1 MAFLF
6 ILPTWPI
13 DVWTAAMKKV
23 APDIDLRVWPDR
35 MGNVDDIEY
44 CAAWLPPPG
53 VVKSLPNL
61 KVIMSLGAGVD
72 AILKDE
78 TLPKHLPIVRVNDPD
93 LTGRMT
99 EYVVLHVLMHHRQ
112 QRRIDENQKKR
123 VWDSFATHA
132 AKDLSV
138 GIMGMGVM
146 GADSAIKLRDIGFR
160 VAGWSRSRKVIP
172 GVESFAGAAEFDA
185 FLARTDV
192 LVSLLPATPDTD
204 GIINRDTIRKLSRK
218 GPFGAPDHHQCRARA
233 PAGGGRHSG
242 RTRCRR
248 ASCRDARRV
257 HAGTTA
263 AGQPVVDAP
272 EGDGDAALRRRQ
284 RPRNDLRLCGE
295 QHPAGTSA
303 ARRSRIWWTGR
314 GAIDSPQRRQYGR

>member
-6 ILPTWPI
+6 ILPTWPV

-23 APDIDLRVWPDR
+23 APDIDLRVWPDQ
-35 MGNVDDIEY
+35 MGKVEDIEY

-72 AILKDE
+72 AILKDP
-78 TLPKHLPIVRVNDPD
+78 TLPENIPIVRVNDPD

-99 EYVVLHVLMHHRQ
+99 EYIVLHVLMHHRQ
-112 QRRIDENQKKR
+112 QRRLDENQKKKI
-123 VWDSFATHA
+123 WDSFPTHA

-146 GADSAIKLRDIGFR
+146 GTDSAIKLRDIGFR

-172 GVESFAGAAEFDA
+172 GVESFAGAEEFDA

-204 GIINRDTIRKLSRK
+204 GIINSRTIAKLSRK
-218 GPFGAPDHHQCRARA
+218 GPFGAPIVIN
-233 PAGGGRHSG
+233 AGRGRQQV
-242 RTRCRR
+242 
-248 ASCRDARRV
+248 AEDIL
-257 HAGTTA
+257 
-263 AGQPVVDAP
+263 
-272 EGDGDAALRRRQ
+272 AALDSGALYAATLDVFVPEPLPEESPLWTHPKVTVTPHCAADSDPETICAYVANNIRRHQ
-284 RPRNDLRLCGE
+284 RGE
-295 QHPAGTSA
+295 PLDNLVD
-303 ARRSRIWWTGR
+303 RKR
-314 GAIDSPQRRQYGR
+314 GY

>member
-6 ILPTWPI
+6 VLPTWPV

-23 APDIDLRVWPDR
+23 APGLDVRVWPDR
-35 MGNVDDIEY
+35 MGKVEDIEY

-72 AILKDE
+72 AILKDP
-78 TLPKHLPIVRVNDPD
+78 TLPENIPIVRVNEPD

-99 EYVVLHVLMHHRQ
+99 EYIVLHVLMHHRQ
-112 QRRIDENQKKR
+112 QRRLDENQRKR
-123 VWDSFATHA
+123 VWDSFPTHA

-160 VAGWSRSRKVIP
+160 VAGWSRSRKAIP
-172 GVESFAGAAEFDA
+172 GVESFAGAAEFDP

-192 LVSLLPATPDTD
+192 LVSLLPATRDTD

-218 GPFGAPDHHQCRARA
+218 GPFGAPIVINAGRGRQQVADDILAALDSGELHAATLDVFMPEPLPEDSPLWTHPKVTVTPHCAADSDPETICAYVASNIARHQRGETLDNLVDRAR
-233 PAGGGRHSG
+233 G
-242 RTRCRR
+242 
-248 ASCRDARRV
+248 
-257 HAGTTA
+257 
-263 AGQPVVDAP
+263 
-272 EGDGDAALRRRQ
+272 
-284 RPRNDLRLCGE
+284 
-295 QHPAGTSA
+295 
-303 ARRSRIWWTGR
+303 
-314 GAIDSPQRRQYGR
+314 Y

>member
-6 ILPTWPI
+6 ILPTWPV

-23 APDIDLRVWPDR
+23 APDLDVRVWPE
-35 MGNVDDIEY
+35 MGRVEDIEY

-72 AILKDE
+72 AILKDP
-78 TLPKHLPIVRVNDPD
+78 TLPDNIPIVRVNDPD

-99 EYVVLHVLMHHRQ
+99 EYIVLHVLMHHRQ
-112 QRRIDENQKKR
+112 QRRLDENQKRR
-123 VWDSFATHA
+123 VWDSFPTHA

-146 GADSAIKLRDIGFR
+146 GADSAIKLRDIGFP
-160 VAGWSRSRKVIP
+160 VAGWSRSRKAIP
-172 GVESFAGAAEFDA
+172 GVESFAGAEEFDA

-204 GIINRDTIRKLSRK
+204 GIINRATIRKLSRK
-218 GPFGAPDHHQCRARA
+218 GPFGAPIIINAGRGRQQVAEDILSALEADELHAATLDVFTVEPLPEDSPLWTHPRVTVTPHCAADSDPETICAYVAHNIRRHRRGEMLDNLVDRAR
-233 PAGGGRHSG
+233 G
-242 RTRCRR
+242 
-248 ASCRDARRV
+248 
-257 HAGTTA
+257 
-263 AGQPVVDAP
+263 
-272 EGDGDAALRRRQ
+272 
-284 RPRNDLRLCGE
+284 
-295 QHPAGTSA
+295 
-303 ARRSRIWWTGR
+303 
-314 GAIDSPQRRQYGR
+314 Y